1 MKTDEEFYTEITGS
15 ATLQSELKAIKGRYA
30 LERFL
35 KNHDCGVTAE
45 FFAKYVKSQSEGE
58 IADDEAESAAGGGF
72 TVYEP
77 LTFDEHK
84 PIEPRRKR

>member
-1 MKTDEEFYTEITGS
+1 MKTVEEFYTEITGS
-15 ATLQSELKAIKGRYA
+15 ATLQSELKA
-30 LERFL
+30 RFL

-45 FFAKYVKSQSEGE
+45 LFAKYVKSQSEGE

>member
-1 MKTDEEFYTEITGS
+1 MKTVEEFYTEIAGS
-15 ATLQSELKAIKGRYA
+15 PALQSELKAIKDRYA

-45 FFAKYVKSQSEGE
+45 YFAKYVQSQSEGE
-58 IADDEAESAAGGGF
+58 IEDDEAEPAAGGGF

-77 LTFDEHK
+77 LPAKE
-84 PIEPRRKR
+84 

>member
-1 MKTDEEFYTEITGS
+1 MKTVEEFYTEIAGS
-15 ATLQSELKAIKGRYA
+15 PALQSELKAIKDRYA

-45 FFAKYVKSQSEGE
+45 YFAKYVQSQSEGE
-58 IADDEAESAAGGGF
+58 IEDDEAESAAGGGF

-77 LTFDEHK
+77 LPAKEWK
-84 PIEPRRKR
+84 PILPRTRR

>member
-1 MKTDEEFYTEITGS
+1 MKTVEEFYTEIAGS
-15 ATLQSELKAIKGRYA
+15 PALQSKLKAIKDRYA

-45 FFAKYVKSQSEGE
+45 YFAKYVQSQSEGE
-58 IADDEAESAAGGGF
+58 IEDDEAESAAGGGF

-77 LTFDEHK
+77 LPAKEWK
-84 PIEPRRKR
+84 PILPRTRR